1 MKFTRILALLAFVL
15 VAVACSQQEQPAP
28 APQPGADRTDLDHY
42 VVQDDNSGQGEVA
55 KKATH
60 ESQVKELNGLL
71 EQLGK
76 AKDLNE
82 SFRIAESIEDLG
94 RDIAPELLEGVKKLP
109 ELPRIAG
116 WRAVWTLGSI
126 NNNGWD
132 TGVDGLLAIVIGEGS
147 VDNRVAA
154 AEVLGAI
161 ASTRHAEKL
170 RKALNEQVFT
180 PEVKVQ
186 LAVALWRSAKETD
199 ATKVLREM
207 LSSDNDSFKIQ
218 AAVALGEINQ
228 LTSDAKDILE
238 IVADEPTLRGR
249 TAKRALDYER
259 AIKRFEAA
267 LEHKLPGQEKV
278 EKIDTKLLDS
288 VEKMIKE
295 RYIYADAVAGRKL
308 LYAAASGM
316 LEGLDPYTCLLEDNQ
331 LRDAGEIRRF
341 AVPTLGI
348 MLGSAKMDPKRE
360 VRLIRVLSVRPGG
373 PADQVGI
380 RPGDRIYRVLRGVT
394 EEQIH
399 KLRIDSSD
407 LPDEKH
413 PFQTLPLDEA
423 ISQFHGTLGSMVGLN
438 IMRDGWLLS
447 RWVHVTHTEPDTDSV
462 SYELLPGKL
471 GMIHVAELSS
481 ASPARVKE
489 AMDKLKEGEVRA
501 IILDLR
507 NSAGGSIEAATQIA
521 GLFLPKNTL
530 VTFSSGRSEELAA
543 TVKYT
548 TSNEAPDTATPL
560 TVLINGGT
568 ADAGEVLAGALR
580 QHKRARTAGS
590 KTFGR
595 AIVQELIPIRASELE
610 EDGKQAAL
618 LLTVARYYG
627 PVSEQY
633 YYDRGVEADVEL
645 TPTLFESWV
654 YDAFEKLGDDKV
666 IGPYIDKLVAEGD
679 KDKLKQLARADGH
692 KTDGYAGFDEMYAKA
707 AATHLTKEDV
717 RYLVRSELRKRLV
730 VDGVDLN
737 RVDLQEDTVF
747 VGAVKEAA
755 KAAGIDLSEIPEYRM
770 ISK

>member
-1 MKFTRILALLAFVL
+1 MDIK
-15 VAVACSQQEQPAP
+15 S
-28 APQPGADRTDLDHY
+28 H
-42 VVQDDNSGQGEVA
+42 
-55 KKATH
+55 
-60 ESQVKELNGLL
+60 
-71 EQLGK
+71 
-76 AKDLNE
+76 KDLRVYQVAID
-82 SFRIAESIEDLG
+82 SAMRIHALTRSWPDEERYSMTSQILRSSRSIC
-94 RDIAPELLEGVKKLP
+94 A
-109 ELPRIAG
+109 
-116 WRAVWTLGSI
+116 
-126 NNNGWD
+126 N
-132 TGVDGLLAIVIGEGS
+132 IGEAWI
-147 VDNRVAA
+147 RRPYP
-154 AEVLGAI
+154 
-161 ASTRHAEKL
+161 RH
-170 RKALNEQVFT
+170 F
-180 PEVKVQ
+180 
-186 LAVALWRSAKETD
+186 
-199 ATKVLREM
+199 
-207 LSSDNDSFKIQ
+207 SSK
-218 AAVALGEINQ
+218 
-228 LTSDAKDILE
+228 
-238 IVADEPTLRGR
+238 
-249 TAKRALDYER
+249 
-259 AIKRFEAA
+259 
-267 LEHKLPGQEKV
+267 
-278 EKIDTKLLDS
+278 
-288 VEKMIKE
+288 
-295 RYIYADAVAGRKL
+295 
-308 LYAAASGM
+308 
-316 LEGLDPYTCLLEDNQ
+316 

-348 MLGSAKMDPKRE
+348 MLGSSKMDPKRE

-394 EEQIH
+394 EQQIH

-423 ISQFHGTLGSMVGLN
+423 ISQFHGTLGSMVGMN

-447 RWVHVTHTEPDTDSV
+447 RWVHVTHTEPDTDAV
-462 SYELLPGKL
+462 SFELLPGKL

-489 AMDKLKEGEVRA
+489 AMDKLKEGEVKA

-507 NSAGGSIEAATQIA
+507 NSAGGSVEAATQVA
-521 GLFLPKNTL
+521 GLFLPKDTL
-530 VTFSSGRSEELAA
+530 VTYSSGRSEELAA

-548 TSNEAPDTATPL
+548 TSNEAPDTTTPL

-580 QHKRARTAGS
+580 QHKRAKTAGT

-627 PVSEQY
+627 PKSEQY

-645 TPTLFESWV
+645 KANLFESWV
-654 YDAFEKLGDDKV
+654 YDAFEKLGDDNV
-666 IGPYIDKLVAEGD
+666 IGTYIDKLVTDGD
-679 KDKLKQLARADGH
+679 KDKLKQLARSDGH

-707 AATHLTKEDV
+707 VATHLTKEDV
-717 RYLVRSELRKRLV
+717 RYLVRAELRKRLAA
-730 VDGVDLN
+730 DGVDLN

>member
-1 MKFTRILALLAFVL
+1 MKFTRMLALMAFVL
-15 VAVACSQQEQPAP
+15 AVVACSQQEQPAP
-28 APQPGADRTDLDHY
+28 APQPGADRVDLDHY

-60 ESQVKELNGLL
+60 ESQLKELNGLL
-71 EQLGK
+71 DQLGK

-94 RDIAPELLEGVKKLP
+94 RDIAPELIAGVKTLP

-132 TGVDGLLAIVIGEGS
+132 TGVDGLLAIITGEGA
-147 VDNRVAA
+147 VENRVAA
-154 AEVLGAI
+154 AEVLGAV
-161 ASTRHAEKL
+161 ASTRHADKL

-207 LSSDNDSFKIQ
+207 LNSENDSFKIQ

-228 LTSDAKDILE
+228 LTADAKEILE

-288 VEKMIKE
+288 IEKMIKE

-316 LEGLDPYTCLLEDNQ
+316 LEGLDPYTCLLEDSQ

-348 MLGSAKMDPKRE
+348 MLGSSKMDPKRE

-394 EEQIH
+394 EQQIH

-423 ISQFHGTLGSMVGLN
+423 ISQFHGTLGSMVGMN

-447 RWVHVTHTEPDTDSV
+447 RWVHVTHTEPDTDAV
-462 SYELLPGKL
+462 SFELLPGKL

-489 AMDKLKEGEVRA
+489 AMDKLKEGEVKA

-507 NSAGGSIEAATQIA
+507 NSAGGSVEAATQVA
-521 GLFLPKNTL
+521 GLFLPKDTL
-530 VTFSSGRSEELAA
+530 VTYSSGRSEELAA

-548 TSNEAPDTATPL
+548 TSNEAPDTTTPL

-580 QHKRARTAGS
+580 QHKRAKTAGT

-627 PVSEQY
+627 PKSEQY

-645 TPTLFESWV
+645 KANLFESWV
-654 YDAFEKLGDDKV
+654 YDAFEKLGDDNV
-666 IGPYIDKLVAEGD
+666 IGTYIDKLVTDGD
-679 KDKLKQLARADGH
+679 KDKLKQLARSDGH

-707 AATHLTKEDV
+707 VATHLTKEDV
-717 RYLVRSELRKRLV
+717 RYLVRAELRKRLAA
-730 VDGVDLN
+730 DGVDLN